1 MRKNILITGM
11 PRSGKSTLLKKIIQ
25 QFDNKVGFVT
35 NEVRKDGERI
45 GFEIETN
52 AGEKSMLANV
62 DFKTNFKVSRY
73 FVDIENLDLMISKV
87 ENFEKN
93 DFLFLDEIGQME
105 LFSEKFKVLV
115 EKYLDSTNICI
126 ATLSKIYSDE
136 FIEDI
141 KRRND
146 IFLIEITEENR
157 DEKEKYLETLLRKI
171 AKAKRYVSEPDRFS
185 INQHEVCIRTDHGT
199 RILTEQKEGWICSC
213 EFFKENKVC
222 SHVIALEEYLKI
234 HE

>member
-25 QFDNKVGFVT
+25 QFEHKIGFVT
-35 NEVRKDGERI
+35 NEVRKDAERI

-52 AGEKSMLANV
+52 TGEKFMLANV
-62 DFKTNFKVSRY
+62 DFKTSFKVSKY

-93 DFLFLDEIGQME
+93 NFLFLDEIGQME

-115 EKYLDSTNICI
+115 EKYLVSPNTCI

-141 KRRND
+141 KKRND

-157 DEKEKYLETLLRKI
+157 DEKEKYLEALLRKI

-185 INQHEVCIRTDHGT
+185 INQHEVSIRTDHGT
-199 RILTEQKEGWICSC
+199 KILTKQEEGWICNC
-213 EFFKENKVC
+213 DFFQENKVC
-222 SHVIALEEYLKI
+222 SHIIALEEYLKI